1 MGTWTVRGTIL
12 LRPSVM
18 TLFGMQAEP
27 LSETKS
33 LAPYLYLSTAH
44 HTFRFRTYSSR
55 TRNKKGALEF

>member
-1 MGTWTVRGTIL
+1 MGTWTVKGPIL

-18 TLFGMQAEP
+18 TLFGMQAKP

-33 LAPYLYLSTAH
+33 PAPYLYLSSAH